1 MTSPANRLIGRGTH
15 LRNQIAKIS
24 SSVRLKALIAANL
37 IAALIIAVRATGL
50 LQPLELSIYDAL
62 RVAWAGDQP
71 SDRVVLVGATED
83 DIARWH
89 WPVRDDDL
97 SELLDRL
104 ASWKPRAI
112 GVDLYRD
119 RPEPPGSDQLA
130 AVLARHPEI
139 VWVFKL
145 GGENERGVLAPKSLR
160 HTARAVLA
168 DILVDPGGIV
178 RRGLLYADDGV
189 ENTQRWVSRSRSS
202 ISLRRA
208 SGSDPNQVIACAS
221 AKP

>member
-15 LRNQIAKIS
+15 LRDHIGRIS
-24 SSVRLKALIAANL
+24 SSARLKALIAANFV
-37 IAALIIAVRATGL
+37 AALIIAVRAVGL
-50 LQPLELSIYDAL
+50 LQPLELAIYDAL
-62 RVAWAGDQP
+62 RVVWAGDQP
-71 SDRVVLVGATED
+71 SDRIMLVGASED

-89 WPVRDDDL
+89 WPLRDGDL
-97 SELLDRL
+97 AELLDRL

-145 GGENERGVLAPKSLR
+145 AGEKDRGVLAPEPLR
-160 HTARAVLA
+160 HTDRSALA
-168 DILVDPGGIV
+168 DILMDPDGVV
-178 RRGLLYADDGV
+178 RRG
-189 ENTQRWVSRSRSS
+189 
-202 ISLRRA
+202 
-208 SGSDPNQVIACAS
+208 
-221 AKP
+221 